1 MNAVKTQMAVDRSAL
16 TRLDHT
22 SVVAIMAIGLLL
34 TYMDAMVFLMPMK
47 ISGKDNIMYNYI
59 LMCNF
64 PYRYQ

>member
-1 MNAVKTQMAVDRSAL
+1 MNAVKTQMAVDRSVL

-47 ISGKDNIMYNYI
+47 IIGKDNIMY
-59 LMCNF
+59 
-64 PYRYQ
+64 